1 MYMDFL
7 GGGVPEMV
15 IKGWSVIRLQVV
27 FHQGFHCAAAITDA
41 ALYHLIAEGDKP
53 GLTPEDFQASV
64 ATLRSIATSLGLEC
78 VQLRERTVEEGI
90 VAEFLLRQKLESEDF
105 MEIR

>member
-1 MYMDFL
+1 MRGF
-7 GGGVPEMV
+7 PEMV
-15 IKGWSVIRLQVV
+15 IKEGWSVIRLQMV
-27 FHQGFHCAAAITDA
+27 FHQGSHCAAAITDA
-41 ALYHLIAEGDKP
+41 AFYHLIAEGDKP

-90 VAEFLLRQKLESEDF
+90 VAEFLLRQKLDSEDF